1 MSDTARADGATAI
14 TSDSSAATRAIG
26 SADVGAPSCPPWWL
40 RAAEQL
46 LDRLPLMEK
55 EMVLVCRLVRS
66 GWTCVDIGA
75 AGGTYVH
82 LLSRL
87 VGTTGH
93 VLAVEPRRASIRMLE
108 RMRRYLAWDNVRLFQ
123 LALTDREGM
132 ERLVVPRVARTEA
145 HLAATGAAAP
155 PGRAGTVEAV
165 RTGTLDEL
173 LLGLD
178 LSRVDLIKC
187 DVEGAEELVFR
198 GADATLR
205 RWSPIVICE
214 IEQRHL
220 GRYDRSADEIVALF
234 DRYGYRPYRYDAGRL
249 APIAAV
255 DDADND
261 YVFMPH
267 RRPASP
273 DRP

>member
-1 MSDTARADGATAI
+1 VSDTARADGGAAM
-14 TSDSSAATRAIG
+14 TSDSGAATLAIG
-26 SADVGAPSCPPWWL
+26 SADVGAPSDPPWWL
-40 RAAEQL
+40 RTTERL
-46 LDRLPLMEK
+46 LDRLPLLEK
-55 EMVLVCRLVRS
+55 EMVLVSRLVRP
-66 GWTCVDIGA
+66 GWTCIDIGA

-87 VGTTGH
+87 VGTIGH

-108 RMRRYLAWDNVRLFQ
+108 RMQRHLAWGNVSLFQ

-132 ERLVVPRVARTEA
+132 ERLVVPRMARTEA

-155 PGRAGTVEAV
+155 TGRAGTVETV
-165 RTGTLDEL
+165 RAATLDDL
-173 LLGLD
+173 LSRLD
-178 LSRVDLIKC
+178 LRGVDLIKC

-220 GRYDRSADEIVALF
+220 GRYGRSADDVIALF

-255 DDADND
+255 NEADND

-267 RRPASP
+267 RRPVSG
-273 DRP
+273 RS